1 MNTWWL
7 SLDAFDKIIW
17 CITIPVS
24 VVFILQMI
32 LTFAG
37 MDSNGDLDADFDGDM
52 EISHEHGSAPFQLFT
67 FRNFINFLLG
77 FGWTV
82 ICFKNVI
89 ASQGLLIILGVFV
102 GCGLVAAV
110 MYIFI
115 TMSKMTQQGN
125 MDINNAIDQ
134 TCEVYLTIPAKKS
147 GIGKVHVNIQGT
159 LRELDAITLGDKI
172 PTGSQAKVLSVTK
185 NQLLLVIQ
193 A

>member
-1 MNTWWL
+1 MNEWWL
-7 SLDAFDKIIW
+7 SLDTFNKVIW

-32 LTFAG
+32 LTFSG

-52 EISHEHGSAPFQLFT
+52 EINHDHGSAPFQLFT
-67 FRNFINFLLG
+67 FRNFVNFLLG

-82 ICFKNVI
+82 ISFESIIQN
-89 ASQGLLIILGVFV
+89 QGLLILLGVGV
-102 GCGLVAAV
+102 GMALVAAV

-115 TMSKMTQQGN
+115 SMSKMTQQGN
-125 MDINNAIDQ
+125 MDINNALNQ
-134 TCEVYLTIPAKKS
+134 TCEVYLTIPAKKT
-147 GIGKVHVNIQGT
+147 GLGKVHIKIQGT
-159 LRELDAITLGDKI
+159 LRELDAITLGDRI

-185 NQLLLVIQ
+185 NNLLLVTQ